1 VDHTKYKPNSINS
14 DFRKTILSSVFE
26 KKNVGK
32 QIPLASSPRQR
43 GLIENPWMVKIV
55 ILLLFEYHFL

>member
-1 VDHTKYKPNSINS
+1 VDDTKYKTNKINS

-32 QIPLASSPRQR
+32 QIP
-43 GLIENPWMVKIV
+43 
-55 ILLLFEYHFL
+55 F